1 MEMKKLLALGFL
13 SLFIGSQANANF
25 IKTTTGSDLAGIEVT
40 VTFADDGSME
50 SGIWAA
56 TGPRKGEANN
66 TSSGQGWGLMESG
79 DTLGGLTVLGDPSTA
94 FGIWSF
100 YNWTGRTISSLF
112 IDTAATNIVF
122 DTEFFDVSAN
132 GSGAGREFTYD
143 NTVHS
148 VKHAFSGLYMDELY
162 TGLTI
167 FGADDGFQF
176 MADTDLIKVSAP
188 ATLSLMLLALGG
200 LVARRRKA

>member
-1 MEMKKLLALGFL
+1 MKKLLALGFL
-13 SLFIGSQANANF
+13 SLFIGSQANASF
-25 IKTTTGSDLAGIEVT
+25 IKTVTGSDMAGIEVT
-40 VTFADDGSME
+40 VTFEDDGSME

-56 TGPRKGEANN
+56 TGAMMGEASN

-94 FGIWSF
+94 FGIWSL

-112 IDTAATNIVF
+112 IDTAGTNVVF

-143 NTVHS
+143 NSSTTVT
-148 VKHAFSGLYMDELY
+148 ALFSGLYMDELY

-167 FGADDGFQF
+167 AGPGLVDGFEF
-176 MADTDLIKVSAP
+176 MIDTDVKVSAP

-200 LVARRRKA
+200 LVARRFKA

>member
-1 MEMKKLLALGFL
+1 MKKLLALGFL
-13 SLFIGSQANANF
+13 SLFIGSQANASF

-40 VTFADDGSME
+40 VTFEDDGSME

-79 DTLGGLTVLGDPSTA
+79 DTIGGLTVLGDPSTA
-94 FGIWSF
+94 FGTWSF
-100 YNWTGRTISSLF
+100 YNWTGRDISSLF
-112 IDTAATNIVF
+112 INTAATNIVF
-122 DTEFFDVSAN
+122 DTKFFDVSAN

-143 NTVHS
+143 TTVHS
-148 VKHAFSGLYMDELY
+148 VKHQFTGLYMDELY

-167 FGADDGFQF
+167 YGAESGFEF
-176 MADTDLIKVSAP
+176 MADTDMKVPAP
-188 ATLSLMLLALGG
+188 AALSLILLGLGG
-200 LVARRRKA
+200 LVVRRKKA